1 MAAPGKNYTEY
12 PVHIDNTSSLPLAVD
27 GVTGVKAESVNRHNE
42 AIVAIETELGEKP
55 SSTYGTV
62 RARLDAIEAG
72 GGGGGGGSISVSEGG
87 AVVDYAVSNID
98 FHGGVEVTSVSSGHV
113 KVDVSGTLAEQV
125 QESFAVTNGQ
135 TIFTLSD
142 TPLDDTAVLLFIN
155 GSKQE
160 YSSNYTVSGTTLT
173 WANSFSLVVAD
184 KVEVWYIVSASMG
197 SGGGG
202 GTALIVKE
210 SGTTIETNTNTINF
224 IGLDVTS
231 VSGGVVSVTSSAA
244 PSDKSKIKV
253 FRNTSSQTG
262 NATTL
267 PTTVVWNA
275 TSSLLA
281 LDNAH
286 ITSNMIIPESDGTFL
301 VNGQLTL
308 QPTVDAISKVTINV
322 LLNAV
327 SAVYTFVDSGT
338 TWAVGVPKSFNFNF
352 IIDLTVGDTLEVEW
366 IHVGSSLSEMELVF
380 GENNS
385 WFGFSSL

>member
-27 GVTGVKAESVNRHNE
+27 GVTGVKAESVNRLNE

-62 RARLDAIEAG
+62 KARLDAIEAG
-72 GGGGGGGSISVSEGG
+72 GGGGGGSISVSEGG
-87 AVVDYAVSNID
+87 SVVDYAVSNID

-113 KVDVSGTLAEQV
+113 KVDVSGILAEQV

-135 TIFTLSD
+135 TVFTLSD
-142 TPLDDTAVLLFIN
+142 TPLDGTAVLLFIN
-155 GSKQE
+155 GSKQQ

-173 WANSFSLVVAD
+173 WTNSFSLVVAD
-184 KVEVWYIVSASMG
+184 KVEVWYIVNASM
-197 SGGGG
+197 SGG
-202 GTALIVKE
+202 GTA
-210 SGTTIETNTNTINF
+210 
-224 IGLDVTS
+224 
-231 VSGGVVSVTSSAA
+231 SAA
-244 PSDKSKIKV
+244 PSRIKV
-253 FRNTSSQTG
+253 FRNTSTQTG

-267 PTTVVWNA
+267 PTTVAWNA
-275 TSSLLA
+275 TSSLLV

-322 LLNAV
+322 LLNSV
-327 SAVYTFVDSGT
+327 NTVYTFVDSGT
-338 TWAVGVPKSFNFNF
+338 TWTVGVPKSFNFNF

-366 IHVGSSLSEMELVF
+366 IHVGSIPSEMELVF